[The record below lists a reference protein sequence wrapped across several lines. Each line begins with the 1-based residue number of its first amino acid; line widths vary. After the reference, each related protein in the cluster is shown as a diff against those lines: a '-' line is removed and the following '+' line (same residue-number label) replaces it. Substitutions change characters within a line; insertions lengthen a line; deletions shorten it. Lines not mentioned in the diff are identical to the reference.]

1 MARCETSARLAVES
15 PRTPS
20 RRRALGDRTPLT
32 FQVNFVQ
39 IYNAPVDDF
48 RFVLETLGY
57 DAIHKLP
64 GYEDYDLATVHELL
78 SQAAVFFR
86 DVALP
91 LNRVGDKHGVKLDPE
106 THAVTTPPGFRE
118 LFKQYV
124 EGGYLALGHP
134 TEYGGS
140 GAPHTVALF
149 INEMITATNKSFSMC
164 PGLTQGLI
172 EAIYHHGTD
181 DQKERYLRKLISGE
195 WTGTMCLTEPQC
207 GTDLGLL
214 TTRAVPD
221 GDRYRLTG
229 TKIWI
234 TFGEHDLA
242 DNIVHLVLA
251 RLPDAPPGIKGIS
264 VFIVP
269 KVLEDGTRNGIHC
282 TGLEHKMGIHASPTC
297 VMSLEDAVGEL
308 VGEPHRGMKAMFT
321 MMNVARLNVGLEGVA
336 LTDIAYQTAV
346 AFAKDRRQGRA
357 MDPSKREHGAAA
369 DNILV
374 HADVRRMLLNVR
386 STNEALRSLA
396 VWTSMQIDKAMKSAD
411 AAEQEQGAD
420 LAALLTP
427 IVKSYGTQ
435 RGFQNTSECMQVLGG
450 SGFTVDWSIEQYL
463 RDLRIAMIYEGTNHI
478 QALDLVGRK
487 LPADNGRSFKTFVS
501 IVRASLEA
509 NANNEAIADV
519 VEAARGALAKLEELT
534 RFLGSREVDG
544 EVVGAVASTYLD
556 VFALTAMAHQWVL
569 QAAASVGREGAFFTT
584 KLKLAR
590 YFAHNV
596 LPQIDSLATIVRAG
610 KRHVMAVE
618 ADEF

>member
-1 MARCETSARLAVES
+1 M
-15 PRTPS
+15 
-20 RRRALGDRTPLT
+20 
-32 FQVNFVQ
+32 Q

-57 DAIHKLP
+57 GDVQKLP
-64 GYEDYDLATVHELL
+64 GYEDYDIETVHSLL
-78 SQAAVFFR
+78 TQAAAFFR

-106 THAVTTPPGFRE
+106 THAVTTAPGFRE

-134 TEYGGS
+134 TEFGGS
-140 GAPHTVALF
+140 GAPHAVALF

-172 EAIYHHGTD
+172 EAVYHHGTE
-181 DQKERYLRKLISGE
+181 DQKQRYLPKLISGE
-195 WTGTMCLTEPQC
+195 WTGTMCLTEPHC

-214 TTRAVPD
+214 TTKAVPD

-234 TFGEHDLA
+234 TFGDHDLA

-264 VFIVP
+264 VFAVP
-269 KVLEDGTRNGIHC
+269 KVLEDGTRNGVYC
-282 TGLEHKMGIHASPTC
+282 VGLEHKMGIHASPTC

-308 VGEPHRGMKAMFT
+308 IGEPHRGMKSMFT
-321 MMNVARLNVGLEGVA
+321 MMNVARLNVGLEGYA
-336 LTDIAYQTAV
+336 LADIAYQTAV
-346 AFAKDRRQGRA
+346 AFARDRRQGRA
-357 MDPSKREHGAAA
+357 MDPNKREHGAAA

-386 STNEALRSLA
+386 STNEAMRSLG
-396 VWTSMQIDKAMKSAD
+396 VWTSMQIDHALHNPD
-411 AAEQEQGAD
+411 VAAQEQGAD

-427 IVKSYGTQ
+427 VVKSYCTQ
-435 RGFQNTSECMQVLGG
+435 RGFLNTSECMQVLGG
-450 SGFTVDWSIEQYL
+450 AGFTVDWSIEQYM

-487 LPADNGRSFKTFVS
+487 LPADNGRSFATFTS
-501 IVRASLEA
+501 IVTKAIEA
-509 NANNEAIADV
+509 HANNEAIADV
-519 VEAARGALAKLEELT
+519 VDGLRRALATLVELTKALSARG
-534 RFLGSREVDG
+534 VDG
-544 EVVGAVASTYLD
+544 EVIGAVASAYLD
-556 VFALTAMAHQWVL
+556 VFALTALSHQWVL
-569 QAAASVGREGAFFTT
+569 QAAASAGREGQFFAT

-590 YFAHNV
+590 YFTHQV
-596 LPQIDSLATIVRAG
+596 LPQIDSLAAVVRAG
-610 KRHVMAVE
+610 KSQVMAFD
-618 ADEF
+618 AAEF